1 MIRPQ
6 IYTQIAEAD
15 PALMK
20 EAAEIGVADL
30 HEGLGA
36 VLGRTLLVSAA
47 MRPLNP
53 AQKIAGPAVT
63 AYNYPGDNLA
73 THQAL
78 YVAKRGNVLVMTNGG
93 EIQGAQ
99 FGELTGLQAVG
110 KGLTGLVC
118 HGSVR
123 DTQSLIEMG
132 FPVWSTAIHPSHPEK
147 RGPASVNVPIVIDGV
162 TVNPGD
168 IVVADADGVIV
179 IPPALLATAMENA
192 RKRRDREVEVR
203 GRLAKGETLYD
214 MFEIGKAVTASGA
227 EIFESTWGGRA
238 SGGK

>member
-6 IYTQIAEAD
+6 IYTRIAEPD

-36 VLGRTLLVSAA
+36 VLGRTLLMSSA

-53 AQKIAGPAVT
+53 AQKIAGPALT

-73 THQAL
+73 THQAIYL
-78 YVAKRGNVLVMTNGG
+78 ARPGNVIVMSNGG
-93 EIQGAQ
+93 EVQGAQ
-99 FGELTGLQAVG
+99 FGELTGIQSMN
-110 KGLTGLVC
+110 KGVAGLIC

-123 DTQSLIEMG
+123 DTQALVEMG
-132 FPVWSTAIHPSHPEK
+132 LPVWSTAIHPSHPEK
-147 RGPASVNVPIVIDGV
+147 RGPASINVPIVVDGV
-162 TVNPGD
+162 AVNPGD

-179 IPPALLATAMENA
+179 IPPALLGVAMENA
-192 RKRRDREVEVR
+192 RQRRDREVQVR
-203 GRLAKGETLYD
+203 ARLAKGETLYD
-214 MFEIGKAVTASGA
+214 MFEIGKAVKASGA
-227 EIFESTWGGRA
+227 EIHETEWTGSA
-238 SGGK
+238 K